1 MLARD
6 RINGFVLHFGYETG
20 GFLTP
25 CYPYFLDVEGYPD
38 VKMANVTPQQ
48 QQRNLTALN
57 HLIKM
62 AHDRGLTFTLGI
74 WNHVNRGVR
83 PAGGAPVGA
92 GAAGGGG
99 APAGRGAPTTGVQ
112 PTQQQTRSPE
122 SAGAPASGVPFT
134 GVQTAGQT
142 PVSDLVK
149 VSGVTHDNVTAY
161 TKAALAKFLTR
172 VPDLDG
178 IWFQMHGESGLTAG
192 ELEAFWL
199 DVFRTLKETKTAPPR
214 LYFHSKG
221 LPDPVVQSAV
231 NVGLRF
237 DINPKYWMEQMGMPW
252 HPTHI
257 NRQNQFDRRH
267 GYADWLVY
275 PKQYD
280 VHWDLWTGGTVRVLL
295 WGDPQYVRRFAATT
309 HLYDGDGYNVNE
321 PVGTKMHGQ
330 PHDEQ
335 PFDLLNPRYAYYDY
349 EFERYWYFF
358 QVFGRIGYNP
368 DQSPDIWHKEF
379 EKRFGVNA
387 GPIIETALQQAS
399 WILPRIVA
407 HPYPYRLFPTTMG
420 WAEKQRM
427 FDLPTY
433 ATAEG
438 SDIQQFANSDE
449 EARILVEGG
458 ETAKLLPSMTSLW
471 LEQTSSGVNGLIAK
485 AEEAIGN
492 NRNKEFDS
500 TITDLKILANLALYH
515 SRRIPAAVTYRIFVR
530 TQDVSALDKAIA
542 CERNA
547 IDAWRQIVAAAGDVY
562 ASNLKFGPD
571 YKLLS
576 GHWKDEL
583 RYLEQDLA
591 ALEQQRRD
599 FKPEGPVKRAPEY
612 KAAASTDNGKL
623 FQVSFVPVTSVP
635 LGKPVTI
642 RVKVTAAA
650 GVKWVHLLSRSVNQT
665 ADYRTVNMVQAGATN
680 SFEATVPA
688 EEINSKYDFMYLIEV
703 MDNQGRGKIYPDM
716 NNETPYV
723 FVKVSR

>member
-1 MLARD
+1 
-6 RINGFVLHFGYETG
+6 
-20 GFLTP
+20 
-25 CYPYFLDVEGYPD
+25 
-38 VKMANVTPQQ
+38 
-48 QQRNLTALN
+48 
-57 HLIKM
+57 
-62 AHDRGLTFTLGI
+62 
-74 WNHVNRGVR
+74 
-83 PAGGAPVGA
+83 
-92 GAAGGGG
+92 
-99 APAGRGAPTTGVQ
+99 
-112 PTQQQTRSPE
+112 
-122 SAGAPASGVPFT
+122 
-134 GVQTAGQT
+134 
-142 PVSDLVK
+142 
-149 VSGVTHDNVTAY
+149 
-161 TKAALAKFLTR
+161 
-172 VPDLDG
+172 
-178 IWFQMHGESGLTAG
+178 
-192 ELEAFWL
+192 
-199 DVFRTLKETKTAPPR
+199 
-214 LYFHSKG
+214 
-221 LPDPVVQSAV
+221 
-231 NVGLRF
+231 
-237 DINPKYWMEQMGMPW
+237 
-252 HPTHI
+252 
-257 NRQNQFDRRH
+257 
-267 GYADWLVY
+267 
-275 PKQYD
+275 
-280 VHWDLWTGGTVRVLL
+280 
-295 WGDPQYVRRFAATT
+295 
-309 HLYDGDGYNVNE
+309 
-321 PVGTKMHGQ
+321 
-330 PHDEQ
+330 
-335 PFDLLNPRYAYYDY
+335 
-349 EFERYWYFF
+349 
-358 QVFGRIGYNP
+358 
-368 DQSPDIWHKEF
+368 
-379 EKRFGVNA
+379 
-387 GPIIETALQQAS
+387 
-399 WILPRIVA
+399 
-407 HPYPYRLFPTTMG
+407 
-420 WAEKQRM
+420 
-427 FDLPTY
+427 
-433 ATAEG
+433 
-438 SDIQQFANSDE
+438 
-449 EARILVEGG
+449 
-458 ETAKLLPSMTSLW
+458 MTSLW

-665 ADYRTVNMVQAGATN
+665 ADYQTVNMVQAGATN